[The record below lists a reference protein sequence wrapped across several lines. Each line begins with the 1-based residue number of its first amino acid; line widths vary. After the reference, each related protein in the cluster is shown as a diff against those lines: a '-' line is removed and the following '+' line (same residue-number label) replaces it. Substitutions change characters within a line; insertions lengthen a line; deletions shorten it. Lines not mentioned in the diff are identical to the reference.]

1 MAGFV
6 VDCLLQI
13 LRRHSVMVGD
23 HVAISMDGL
32 CRSGLLSL
40 YAAVTTPATKVDDS
54 DDDAGNAVGGAK
66 RAASAAASAKR
77 KLPSS
82 CKHERGDDEQAL
94 VPHVPFGELCSANDA
109 VDLAESKPAYV
120 DHLFQVSF
128 KGKQTAGKRRNHLTP
143 RGQLVTA
150 IRRII
155 SQSAANS
162 FGAAILTDMD
172 GKSVNNCERVLGA
185 CSIASFMAFHQRM
198 ESELVDAKHRAL
210 ERGIVTHA
218 YSAGLSA

>member
-1 MAGFV
+1 MV
-6 VDCLLQI
+6 VVVVVVVIAAATATACPSSGQI
-13 LRRHSVMVGD
+13 VT
-23 HVAISMDGL
+23 AIVVLTRL
-32 CRSGLLSL
+32 CRPWSCN
-40 YAAVTTPATKVDDS
+40 VQ
-54 DDDAGNAVGGAK
+54 AK